1 MEVYRVDKNFDFEKL
16 SLANPQPVQGGSY
29 YTKINIDS
37 NPLYIQLPKCSTKQ
51 GVITTKRIKYSDL
64 LYDKSNEEILINWA
78 LALEGRCQELI
89 YEKRNLWFHQEIQKD
104 DIETMMSPLFRLYK
118 SGKKLLIRTYIDIKK
133 ENSLPKCVAYD
144 ENEIKVDLETIDEN
158 TTLIP
163 LVLIEGI
170 KFSSK
175 SFELD
180 IKLTQIMVLDDE
192 PSASNICL
200 IKNNKNVNNSVEKV
214 LEPDNKESLELI
226 DKSKLTDTNETLKV
240 EENKEEENKEM
251 HEVISE
257 ISKEVKS
264 ELTNIETLDNN
275 DIEEVQIQVNDEE
288 PISLKKPNE
297 VYYEI
302 YRAARE
308 KAKQMRRIAVEAYL
322 EAKNIKTKYALHN
335 IDDSED
341 SEDELSDDENV
352 LNL

>member
-1 MEVYRVDKNFDFEKL
+1 
-16 SLANPQPVQGGSY
+16 
-29 YTKINIDS
+29 
-37 NPLYIQLPKCSTKQ
+37 
-51 GVITTKRIKYSDL
+51 
-64 LYDKSNEEILINWA
+64 
-78 LALEGRCQELI
+78 
-89 YEKRNLWFHQEIQKD
+89 
-104 DIETMMSPLFRLYK
+104 
-118 SGKKLLIRTYIDIKK
+118 
-133 ENSLPKCVAYD
+133 
-144 ENEIKVDLETIDEN
+144 
-158 TTLIP
+158 
-163 LVLIEGI
+163 
-170 KFSSK
+170 
-175 SFELD
+175 
-180 IKLTQIMVLDDE
+180 
-192 PSASNICL
+192 
-200 IKNNKNVNNSVEKV
+200 
-214 LEPDNKESLELI
+214 
-226 DKSKLTDTNETLKV
+226 
-240 EENKEEENKEM
+240 M